1 MYDEGKALAF
11 FNGVN
16 AGRMEILKQ
25 IQDILDKY
33 KGDYPEEVEAHIIEL
48 YEKYHKDG
56 VI

>member
-1 MYDEGKALAF
+1 MMSEDRTLIF
-11 FNGVN
+11 LNGVN

-33 KGDYPEEVEAHIIEL
+33 KGDYPEEVEDRICEL